1 MSPAHRP
8 PKPLLFLMSGLPG
21 SGKTTTARRLAEHYN
36 AILLSL
42 DEGLVSLFG
51 PSHIVDAP
59 DLRLERVNGMRA
71 ALSIIAHRALG
82 IGVSVILDDGFF
94 TRSSR
99 KRAQEACSNQ
109 LQYTV
114 DCEPVVVYCRASLSV
129 LQERLSRRSRDL
141 PPNTHHISSELLTS
155 FAELF
160 EEPSSADGIKVV
172 TVSTEGEAGSYEDEL
187 HELISAVFDH
197 QLVNNKRSI
206 NFVKT
211 A

>member
-1 MSPAHRP
+1 
-8 PKPLLFLMSGLPG
+8 
-21 SGKTTTARRLAEHYN
+21 
-36 AILLSL
+36 
-42 DEGLVSLFG
+42 
-51 PSHIVDAP
+51 
-59 DLRLERVNGMRA
+59 MRA
-71 ALSIIAHRALG
+71 ALSIIAHRALR

-94 TRSSR
+94 TIISR

-109 LQYTV
+109 LHYTV

-160 EEPSSADGIKVV
+160 EEPSSAEGIKVV